1 MAREFFKNGLFDKPM
16 MASRIRISDMSL
28 REKLLGYLIGPFGT
42 AALMAVM
49 GQLAELY
56 YTEVF
61 YMDQIFGVGIYL
73 IMSWATRVAAILMGL
88 AAAYVVEH
96 TVSNAGRIRPLV
108 LIGALVTAV
117 SSFFMFC
124 IPPMEN
130 ELRLAWV
137 VVFNILYTAVGT
149 TLFGLRTNLLT
160 LCTRNQKDRNQ
171 VNLLDKI
178 SSYLLVG
185 TTVTLVVGSVLY
197 YTMLHGYPA
206 QNWILLVGL
215 VSLVSIPLS
224 FVEYYYTKERITL
237 EDSQLEGYVDRGSKT
252 SVLKQIGALFHCR
265 YWVIAMCITIV
276 TTIVNN
282 LSGYNLATNFC
293 TVILGAN
300 SQNNYNL
307 IYTIASGLPMGM
319 GILLI
324 YPLSQKFTIRK
335 TTMAFGI
342 VAILGCI
349 MGLAAQ
355 TNFWAAVTA
364 NFIFNMGT
372 LPVIYILT
380 ALTNAANDQVE
391 YKYGFRPEGTV
402 AAAVIACITGIVCG
416 AFAGCYETG
425 LSLNGYVAANGTNQ
439 PSGVVNWIYF
449 VRYVVPIL
457 EYAALIVLLKFMDL
471 EKKLPAMQAEIK
483 ARHQKGQL

>member
-16 MASRIRISDMSL
+16 MASRIRTSDMSL

-61 YMDQIFGVGIYL
+61 YMDQIFGVGTYL

-96 TVSNAGRIRPLV
+96 TVSNA
-108 LIGALVTAV
+108 
-117 SSFFMFC
+117 
-124 IPPMEN
+124 
-130 ELRLAWV
+130 LAWV

-224 FVEYYYTKERITL
+224 CVSD
-237 EDSQLEGYVDRGSKT
+237 DS
-252 SVLKQIGALFHCR
+252 
-265 YWVIAMCITIV
+265 
-276 TTIVNN
+276 TTD
-282 LSGYNLATNFC
+282 
-293 TVILGAN
+293 
-300 SQNNYNL
+300 
-307 IYTIASGLPMGM
+307 
-319 GILLI
+319 
-324 YPLSQKFTIRK
+324 RK
-335 TTMAFGI
+335 T
-342 VAILGCI
+342 
-349 MGLAAQ
+349 
-355 TNFWAAVTA
+355 
-364 NFIFNMGT
+364 
-372 LPVIYILT
+372 
-380 ALTNAANDQVE
+380 
-391 YKYGFRPEGTV
+391 RP
-402 AAAVIACITGIVCG
+402 
-416 AFAGCYETG
+416 
-425 LSLNGYVAANGTNQ
+425 
-439 PSGVVNWIYF
+439 
-449 VRYVVPIL
+449 
-457 EYAALIVLLKFMDL
+457 
-471 EKKLPAMQAEIK
+471 PAPK
-483 ARHQKGQL
+483 DG